1 MSTLLKTLWFGLIS
15 LLVGPFALWFILDG
29 KQRRRGLL
37 PNYLGRFLVSVTL
50 FLVFHVLL
58 FLAPIHWTGLLA
70 FYLMACA
77 TTIRLIS
84 SPARAA
90 LFKLPTDAAPP
101 RMDRPSFFDSFLTTA
116 LAIFPLVYIL
126 ALVHNI
132 GELGNFSIRLPS
144 DVYTGGLL
152 WMAYSAPGV
161 LLASWVAW
169 KGAYKPGLRALIYFY
184 GAVIVVLLWIM
195 VWERMDQVSMEMF
208 GIPDREPLLFSFEGE
223 ARWRTVVKSVF
234 YGSAFLLGVAYLI
247 GAARTSVFAKRA
259 LLLGLPSLMLYVNML
274 FFLGD
279 WNLYLGAFRDGS
291 YSLHHYSAYRMAV
304 GAQLARTP
312 AAYRAPFLREEWA
325 DLEYQSGRV
334 GKSRTLMARLVED
347 GRRHPYHARLGKRA
361 ERSLAN
367 LERPHGAPI
376 LLDLPVIKPAS
387 YLDREWYALLGA
399 VAFLKPDWTDLDL
412 RKRLLDLSS
421 TVQLHLPELDNLPEL
436 APAFRQLQI
445 PISPCFLTKERAIEA
460 LKAGNIPF
468 LSLYGHWVPL
478 SGYDPGRDGF
488 YYYSYRETQAGSGM
502 FRNEDVDLFHH
513 LPGESFGGRKGTR
526 GLEESFSLQK
536 FIPAEELERHILDIG
551 GVAVVLGDSTFIPAR
566 ERRAAFLVEQGDVH
580 YQDHDNYEDA
590 AACYREAADLIPHD
604 QVLSRMLYLK
614 RRYRDVASDPRD
626 YRNLFRDYPPRWMEG
641 FGPSGPDEKALMAR
655 ILEGRL
661 GAYVL
666 MNWHKPPPPAPSP
679 EAKAALDTSL
689 ALFTSLNVIDPYEPL
704 YMDSLAAL
712 RQRSGDL
719 PGSERLYEKLAS
731 LYPFGNEYAEFRLA
745 WVKFK
750 LGKTA
755 ELADVLERCSGFA
768 EDARYLTMQGA
779 LAMSQGKDGKAF
791 DILSKSLKLDKSLG
805 ETHALLADY
814 HKRRGESEAE
824 SVHRLWLK
832 RST

>member
-37 PNYLGRFLVSVTL
+37 PNYLGRFLTSVTL
-50 FLVFHVLL
+50 FLAFHVLL
-58 FLAPIHWTGLLA
+58 FFAPIHWIGLLA
-70 FYLMACA
+70 IYLLACGI
-77 TTIRLIS
+77 TLRMMSHPT
-84 SPARAA
+84 RAA
-90 LFKLPTDAAPP
+90 LFSLPTDTSTQSTAG
-101 RMDRPSFFDSFLTTA
+101 PSFFDSFLTAA

-152 WMAYSAPGV
+152 WMGYSAPGV
-161 LLASWVAW
+161 LLATLMAW
-169 KGAYKPGLRALIYFY
+169 KGGYRPGLRALVYFY
-184 GAVIVVLLWIM
+184 GSVGVVLLWIM
-195 VWERMDQVSMEMF
+195 VWERVDQVSLEMF
-208 GIPDREPLLFSFEGE
+208 NIPDREPLLFSFEGE
-223 ARWRTVVKSVF
+223 ERWRVLVKSIF
-234 YGSAFLLGVAYLI
+234 YGAAFLLGIAYLI
-247 GAARTSVFAKRA
+247 GAARTTVFAKRA
-259 LLLGLPSLMLYVNML
+259 MLLGLPSLMLYVNML

-304 GAQLARTP
+304 RAQLARTP
-312 AAYRAPFLREEWA
+312 SAYRAPFLREEWA
-325 DLEYQSGRV
+325 DLEYQAGRI
-334 GKSRTLMARLVED
+334 GESKALMRRLVED

-361 ERSLAN
+361 ARSLAN
-367 LERPHGAPI
+367 LERAHGAPI

-412 RKRLLDLSS
+412 RKKLLDLSS

-436 APAFRQLQI
+436 APAFRQLEI
-445 PISPCFLTKERAIEA
+445 PISPCFLTKERAIES
-460 LKAGNIPF
+460 LKAGRIPF

-502 FRNEDVDLFHH
+502 FRNEDIDLFHH

-526 GLEESFSLQK
+526 GLDRSFSLKK
-536 FIPAEELERHILDIG
+536 FISAEELERHILDIG
-551 GVAVVLGDSTFIPAR
+551 GVAVVLGDSVYIPAE

-590 AACYREAADLIPHD
+590 AACYREAAALITHD
-604 QVLSRMLYLK
+604 QILSRMLYLK
-614 RRYRDVASDPRD
+614 RRYRDLASDPRD
-626 YRNLFRDYPPRWMEG
+626 YRNLFREYPPRWMRE
-641 FGPSGPDEKALMAR
+641 FGPSGPEEKALMSR
-655 ILEGRL
+655 ILDGRL
-661 GAYVL
+661 GTYVL
-666 MNWHKPPPPAPSP
+666 MNWHKPPLPVTSSGARA
-679 EAKAALDTSL
+679 ELDTSL
-689 ALFTSLNVIDPYEPL
+689 ALFTSLNALDPYEPL
-704 YMDSLAAL
+704 YLDSLAAL
-712 RQRSGDL
+712 RQRAGDL
-719 PGSERLYEKLAS
+719 AASERLFENLAS

-750 LGKTA
+750 LGKVS
-755 ELADVLERCSGFA
+755 ELADALDRCSGFA
-768 EDARYLTMQGA
+768 EDARFLTMEGA
-779 LAMSQGKDGKAF
+779 LAMAQGKEGKAF
-791 DILSKSLKLDKSLG
+791 ESLSKSLKLDKSLG

-814 HKRRGESEAE
+814 HKRRGETEAE